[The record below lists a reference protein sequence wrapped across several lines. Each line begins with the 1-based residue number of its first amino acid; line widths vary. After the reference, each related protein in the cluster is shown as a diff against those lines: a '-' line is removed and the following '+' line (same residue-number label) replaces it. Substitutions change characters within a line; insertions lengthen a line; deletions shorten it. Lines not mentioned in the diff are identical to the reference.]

1 MDNELVISGIGVSQ
15 EVTTTIVRM
24 AAEKVAGVASVGER
38 DLLEEIRSGLVSL
51 FTQQPAVVAHPVT
64 CTKTEDGLAIDV
76 HVTVFFGYRFTKLA
90 EDLRRA
96 VSEAVKAQIGVPVT
110 EVNVYID
117 EIVFPKE

>member
-1 MDNELVISGIGVSQ
+1 MDNELVISGIGVSE

-64 CTKTEDGLAIDV
+64 CTKTEDGLVIDV
-76 HVTVFFGYRFTKLA
+76 HVTVFLA
-90 EDLRRA
+90 IASPSSPKTCA
-96 VSEAVKAQIGVPVT
+96 VPSPRPSRPRSACR
-110 EVNVYID
+110 
-117 EIVFPKE
+117 